1 MIQAR
6 YMARH
11 HAVSIRW
18 RQLIVPPLLAALLT
32 LVALAAMYSRPF
44 AAQYDVGSQPAP
56 LSNVY
61 DGERNNERSFAYTE
75 GNAQLRLPHV
85 GAGSYD
91 VRITMGGPGE
101 RLPTVA
107 AVTAASARVNLGPI
121 TRIRTYH
128 LLLPADAQGDLN
140 VLLPSDTHKVEGDWR
155 DPGLLLDRIAIAAV
169 GNVGASAPLLLHGL
183 GLAAMLGLLVALLGS
198 TMRAKLALAALT
210 GGSVAVGYA
219 LSRGVVALQF
229 PWIIAAVA
237 ATVAAVLLLS
247 TIDRWPIASPVVV
260 ISLLFAGWRL
270 ALWLVGGMSIWYSHA
285 VYPFAEAL
293 SFDGNL
299 YDRDRLLWTA
309 LTDGWLHWDSEHYLS
324 IARSG
329 YKFWGQRWPSI
340 AFFPLYPLLIRGI
353 LPVVADNVA
362 LAALLVSHAAFWAAL
377 LLLYDLVAR
386 DWSRAVAL
394 RTIALLLIFPTSFF
408 FVAGYT
414 ESLALLLVVL
424 AVWALRRQRWWLAGS
439 AGALLALTRLPGVLI
454 APVLALVY
462 LHHLGWRWRDIRW
475 PALAT
480 LLPPTG
486 LAAFMLYQ
494 WWRFGTPIAF
504 MLAQRKWD
512 NQLSP
517 PWIMAEVMWNKLFTS
532 PDWPVIAFH
541 GVFWLVFIPLTI
553 VALRKLPLAYGATTA
568 LLLLPPYLS
577 SWPWSLSRHVLIAFP
592 VFVVLAHATQP
603 VWSRKLLFTAC
614 LPLLIVAVALFV
626 NGWWIA

>member
-1 MIQAR
+1 MIRAR

-11 HAVSIRW
+11 RAMSIRW
-18 RQLIVPPLLAALLT
+18 RQLIVPPLVAA
-32 LVALAAMYSRPF
+32 LVALVVLLGVYSHPF
-44 AAQYDVGSQPAP
+44 AAQYDIGSQPAP
-56 LSNVY
+56 LGNVY

-85 GAGSYD
+85 GAGLYD
-91 VRITMGGPGE
+91 VRITMGAPGE
-101 RLPTVA
+101 RLPTNA
-107 AVTAASARVNLGPI
+107 AATAASTRVNLGTI
-121 TRIRTYH
+121 THIRTYN
-128 LLLPADAQGDLN
+128 LLLPSDVQGDLN
-140 VLLPSDTHKVEGDWR
+140 VHLPSDTHDVAGDWR
-155 DPGLLLDRIAIAAV
+155 HPGLLLDRIEIAAV
-169 GNVGASAPLLLHGL
+169 GSAGASASLLLHAL
-183 GLAAMLGLLVALLGS
+183 GLAALLSLIIALLG
-198 TMRAKLALAALT
+198 TTLRAKLALTAVSGA
-210 GGSVAVGYA
+210 GVGVGYA
-219 LSRGVVALQF
+219 LSRGVVALQL

-247 TIDRWPIASPVVV
+247 TIDRWPITSPVLI
-260 ISLLFAGWRL
+260 ISLLFLTWRL
-270 ALWLVGGMSIWYSHA
+270 ALWLIGGLSIWYSHA

-293 SFDGNL
+293 SFDGGL

-309 LTDGWLHWDSEHYLS
+309 LTEGWLHWDSEHYLS
-324 IARSG
+324 IAQRG
-329 YKFWGQRWPSI
+329 YRFWGQRWPSI
-340 AFFPLYPLLIRGI
+340 AFFPLYPLLIRGM

-362 LAALLVSHAAFWAAL
+362 LAALLVSHAAFWVAL

-386 DWSRAVAL
+386 DWNRAVAL
-394 RTIALLLIFPTSFF
+394 RTIAILLIFPTSFF
-408 FVAGYT
+408 FVAAYT
-414 ESLALLLVVL
+414 ESLALLLAVL
-424 AVWALRRQRWWLAGS
+424 AVWAMRRQRWWLAGI

-462 LHHLGWRWRDIRW
+462 LQHLGWRWRAIRW

-480 LLPPTG
+480 LLPPSG

-541 GVFWLVFIPLTI
+541 GIFWLVFIPLTI
-553 VALRKLPLAYGATTA
+553 AALRKLPLAYSATTA

-592 VFVVLAHATQP
+592 VFVVLGLAAQP
-603 VWSRKLLFTAC
+603 IWTRKLLLTTC
-614 LPLLIVAVALFV
+614 LPLLIVTVVLFV